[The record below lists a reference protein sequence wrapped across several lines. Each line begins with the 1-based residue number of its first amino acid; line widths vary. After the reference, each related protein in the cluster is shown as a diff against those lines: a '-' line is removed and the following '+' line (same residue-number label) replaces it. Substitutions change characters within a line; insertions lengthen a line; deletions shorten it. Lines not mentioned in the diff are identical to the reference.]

1 MVSTVYFF
9 HCQLLQ
15 FSLKNCFVAENLRQA
30 GRYAGKTIILT
41 PKLNATCLLRNTKL
55 GTLYI
60 TRALLTLLIFLE
72 VSN

>member
-9 HCQLLQ
+9 LCQLLQ

-30 GRYAGKTIILT
+30 GHYTEK
-41 PKLNATCLLRNTKL
+41 NSYFFSTCLLRNTKP